1 LYRRID
7 ERKKKQLITT
17 NIFMGLT
24 KLVVKLG
31 TLYTKIVVKWR
42 NLYKNCGK
50 MGEFMQ
56 KLW

>member
-1 LYRRID
+1 
-7 ERKKKQLITT
+7 
-17 NIFMGLT
+17 MGLT

-31 TLYTKIVVKWR
+31 TLYAKIVVKWR